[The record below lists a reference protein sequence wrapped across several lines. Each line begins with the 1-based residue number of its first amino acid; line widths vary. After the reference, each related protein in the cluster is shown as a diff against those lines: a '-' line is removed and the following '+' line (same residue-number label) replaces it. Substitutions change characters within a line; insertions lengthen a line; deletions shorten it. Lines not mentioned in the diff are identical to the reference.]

1 MISKGDLI
9 VEGPQKITE
18 IYGLELITDHYF
30 GCKRP
35 KVRNSGE
42 MAPGRWMYL
51 RNGGP
56 KHETHG
62 IHVVLMENIGMWLR
76 TLIIHLGIYFI
87 GILMKIHH
95 QYS

>member
-18 IYGLELITDHYF
+18 IYRLELIPDHYF

-76 TLIIHLGIYFI
+76 T
-87 GILMKIHH
+87 
-95 QYS
+95 

>member
-42 MAPGRWMYL
+42 MAPGR
-51 RNGGP
+51 
-56 KHETHG
+56 
-62 IHVVLMENIGMWLR
+62 
-76 TLIIHLGIYFI
+76 
-87 GILMKIHH
+87 
-95 QYS
+95 